1 MTGSNCRHSR
11 CKRDALPAELIARKV
26 CYISILSKVKCNL
39 LKKNPTIQKNVR
51 SDFKIISQLSGTY
64 IPPPALLTASFKPL
78 PAVNLGLVD

>member
-51 SDFKIISQLSGTY
+51 SDFKIISQLGETY